1 MSTETEI
8 LSEVESLK
16 AKFGDTR
23 ALCRE
28 VCALLFFR
36 YGITPTAN
44 KLYQYV
50 RRGSMNVPTDEVGK
64 FWGDLRQRARVDI
77 QHPDLPDP
85 IKAVA
90 AEAIGTAH
98 VGTLT
103 VPTGELWF
111 VNNIQT
117 TIPASGGANIITANW
132 YCSLWTDRVGALGY
146 GQAFHLAAINFGAG
160 GGAQLDEFSPPG
172 PVWALTNKQVAL
184 RLPAGTVLTV
194 VFTNTVAV
202 AAGAVN
208 CLFQVFGWLGKNL
221 VA

>member
-1 MSTETEI
+1 MGKQKTQEKIGLIRAQSLTTVTPDQVTNRTVGELGVLPIGSYKGAAAFWDLDKAVNQPLAQAELLHI
-8 LSEVESLK
+8 LGILGGREEDYDL
-16 AKFGDTR
+16 DTL
-23 ALCRE
+23 AL
-28 VCALLFFR
+28 
-36 YGITPTAN
+36 
-44 KLYQYV
+44 
-50 RRGSMNVPTDEVGK
+50 
-64 FWGDLRQRARVDI
+64 
-77 QHPDLPDP
+77 
-85 IKAVA
+85 VA

-208 CLFQVFGWLGKNL
+208 CLFQVFGWLGRSL